1 MLIMAPHSVLMVLAL
16 VSMVTGAHTAS
27 DENELDYG
35 YWNYR
40 EGGKSH
46 NSF

>member
-1 MLIMAPHSVLMVLAL
+1 MAHPALLMVLMVVATA
-16 VSMVTGAHTAS
+16 TGARAADS
-27 DENELDYG
+27 GENELDYG

-46 NSF
+46 GCF